1 VVYSTLKVMW
11 ATGRKQ
17 ETFDFL
23 RKFCLTLA
31 SDVGALDGD
40 LSKFP
45 QIKENRHLLARS
57 YLKQG
62 QWQQELIPAWT
73 PDIIE
78 EILNCYQMAT
88 EFDPVWSKAWHSWA
102 LCNFEAINHLEALDD
117 DSVDPHDDLLVQYT
131 LAAIKG
137 IYPQAFFST
146 GCRFLHRVLPFG
158 GFKKR

>member
-1 VVYSTLKVMW
+1 MW
-11 ATGRKQ
+11 ATGQKQ

-40 LSKFP
+40 SSKFP
-45 QIKENRHLLARS
+45 QIEENRHLLARS

-88 EFDPVWSKAWHSWA
+88 EFDPAWSKAWHSWA

-137 IYPQAFFST
+137 MY
-146 GCRFLHRVLPFG
+146 R
-158 GFKKR
+158 

>member
-1 VVYSTLKVMW
+1 MW
-11 ATGRKQ
+11 ATGQKQ

-40 LSKFP
+40 SSKFP
-45 QIKENRHLLARS
+45 QIEENRHLLARS

-88 EFDPVWSKAWHSWA
+88 EFDPAWSKAWHSWA

-137 IYPQAFFST
+137 MYRRAFLPLVPIPPQDSSV
-146 GCRFLHRVLPFG
+146 RWL
-158 GFKKR
+158 